1 MRYTLSFLEDDYNRL
16 ITHLFAVPEEQAA
29 YLLCG
34 LSTAERESRLLIR
47 RVIPVDV
54 SDIAERSP
62 VHMQIRARSFLSAMK
77 EANNAG
83 ECFVFVHSH
92 PADRPTHSSQDDRE
106 ERKLFAVAY
115 NRIHTPNLIHASLV
129 FSSPEKP
136 VGRMWLDGGSVEP
149 IETIRVVGRRFQFHF
164 SGGLDHDIDTTF
176 HDRQVRAFG
185 PDLQPLL
192 KRLRIGVVGA
202 GGTGS
207 AVIEQSIR
215 LGIGHLLIADGG
227 FLEKSNVSRVYGS
240 RAGDDGVAKIK
251 IMQRLADEIG
261 LGTELEILDKPIT
274 FASVLRRF
282 RDCDA
287 IFGCTDDEWGRSL
300 LNSLSLAYL
309 IPALD
314 LGVKINSE
322 AGVIHS
328 IQGRVTTL
336 RPGKPCLFCRNRIS
350 QERIRAEQLAELDPT
365 EAASLTREGY
375 IPELRRSDPA
385 VIAFTTA
392 IAASAVGELL
402 HYLTGFK
409 GPDHDA
415 SEILHRFD
423 STAINTPGARSKPG
437 CTCSDARAFGRGDQR
452 RFLGMNWRPE

>member
-16 ITHLFAVPEEQAA
+16 ITHLFAVPYEQAA

-34 LSTAERESRLLIR
+34 LSTSERESRLLVR

-62 VHMQIRARSFLSAMK
+62 VHMQIRAKSFLSAMK
-77 EANNAG
+77 EANTAG

-92 PADRPTHSSQDDRE
+92 PADRPIHSSQDDRE
-106 ERKLFAVAY
+106 ERKLFEVAY

-136 VGRMWLDGGSVEP
+136 VGRIWLDGGSVEP

-164 SGGLDHDIDTTF
+164 SGGFDHDIDTTF

-192 KRLRIGVVGA
+192 KRLRIGVVGT

-240 RAGDDGVAKIK
+240 RASDDGVAKIK
-251 IMQRLADEIG
+251 IMQRLANEIG
-261 LGTELEILDKPIT
+261 LGTDLEILDQPIT
-274 FASVLRRF
+274 FASVLKRF

-309 IPALD
+309 IPILD
-314 LGVKINSE
+314 LGVSINSE

-328 IQGRVTTL
+328 VQGRVTSL

-350 QERIRAEQLAELDPT
+350 QERILAEQLAKLNPA
-365 EAASLTREGY
+365 EAASRTREGY
-375 IPELRRSDPA
+375 IPELRQRDPA
-385 VIAFTTA
+385 VITFTTA
-392 IAASAVGELL
+392 VAASAVGELL

-409 GPDHDA
+409 GPDHDV

-423 STAINTPGARSKPG
+423 NTAINTPGARSIPG
-437 CTCSDARAFGRGDQR
+437 CICSDTEAFGRGDQR
-452 RFLGMNWRPE
+452 RLLGMNWRSE